1 MKRLL
6 KIISILCVLLIAVA
20 VAGVAVLSSL
30 DFNDYKGVIAEEA
43 KKATGREMTISGDLK
58 LNISLT
64 PSIYVDGV
72 TFANAPWGS
81 RPQMVTLKRLEAEVS
96 LLPLLS
102 SELDVKRV
110 VLVGLDL
117 LAETNKQ
124 GRGNWQFGEDTKTP
138 ATAEAAPAGGAT
150 GGGILPVVR
159 KVHIEDLKL
168 TYRDGQTGEE
178 TRLTLPM
185 LDLGAENADAPL
197 RVALKGDVNGEVF
210 SAEGTIASIRQL
222 TTGGELPLDLKAEA
236 LGAEATVKGA
246 IADPKAMTGLAVT
259 VSAKGSSIAETVAT
273 AKKLVPALAEVK
285 VPDLG
290 PYDATLTVTGSSAKP
305 SISNLK
311 ASLGRADETH
321 LSAGGSIADVMAP
334 SGIDVQVVAKVP
346 DPTGLAR
353 EAGVEIP
360 PLPRLFAAARVGDKD
375 GAYRLE
381 NVDVKLGA
389 SDLKG
394 TAMIRLD
401 GPRPKVSAELQSTM
415 LDLDELLPKDESKSN
430 AEPAPAAG
438 KGTGTAGAGGS
449 PADDGRLFPAD
460 PLPLEGLKAADAD
473 LKLDAAKL
481 RVNKMDISDL
491 RMVLRLAAGRLTLK
505 PFQAVVADGTISGDI
520 VLGADQAVP
529 PLSVNL
535 DIAKLDYGK
544 LASAMG
550 EKPVAE
556 GTADATIKLTGVGS
570 SVRQIMA
577 GLDGKLRLVS
587 EKGRIESNLLNIA
600 SADIMSALP
609 LVDSKGDKDLRCAV
623 ADFDIVKGIA
633 NTKALVIETGGLS
646 VVGVGGANLRDET
659 LNLVL
664 EPRAKK
670 TSLLSAA
677 MVPVAIRGTFAK
689 PEPKVNPADLV
700 TGVAGNVVSGA
711 AAVMTMGLSA
721 LAQTAF
727 NRVAKTD
734 ETDYCA
740 QALAGKQVTP
750 AKGSKP
756 AKESQQAPAQQQPQ
770 SQPANPVQQL
780 EKGLGN
786 LKSLF
791 GK

>member
-1 MKRLL
+1 MKRLI
-6 KIISILCVLLIAVA
+6 KIISILGVLLIAVV

-102 SELDVKRV
+102 SELDVKRL

-117 LAETNKQ
+117 LAETDKQ
-124 GRGNWQFGEDTKTP
+124 GRGNWQFGEDTKAP
-138 ATAEAAPAGGAT
+138 ATAEAAPAAAST
-150 GGGILPVVR
+150 GGGILPLVR

-210 SAEGTIASIRQL
+210 SAEGSIASIRQL
-222 TTGGELPLDLKAEA
+222 TTGGELPLDLRAKA

-259 VSAKGSSIAETVAT
+259 VSAKGNSIAETA
-273 AKKLVPALAEVK
+273 AMARKLVPALADVQ

-290 PYDATLTVTGSSAKP
+290 PFDATLTVTGSSAKP

-321 LSAGGSIADVMAP
+321 LSAGGAIADVMTPA
-334 SGIDVQVVAKVP
+334 GIDLQIVAKVP
-346 DPTGLAR
+346 DPTGLAK
-353 EAGVEIP
+353 EAGVDIP

-375 GAYRLE
+375 GAYRLQ

-394 TAMIRLD
+394 TAMVRLG

-415 LDLDELLPKDESKSN
+415 LDLDELLPKGEGKTD
-430 AEPAPAAG
+430 AEPAPVAG
-438 KGTGTAGAGGS
+438 KETGTADGA
-449 PADDGRLFPAD
+449 PTDDGRLFSAD
-460 PLPLEGLKAADAD
+460 PLPLNGLKAADAD
-473 LKLDAAKL
+473 LKLDAARL

-491 RMVLRLAAGRLTLK
+491 RLVLRLAGGRLTLK
-505 PFQAVVADGTISGDI
+505 PFQMMVADGTISGDI

-535 DIAKLDYGK
+535 DITKLDYGK
-544 LASAMG
+544 LVAAMG

-556 GTADATIKLTGVGS
+556 GTADATIKLTSVGG

-577 GLDGKLRLVS
+577 GLDGKLRMVS

-600 SADIMSALP
+600 SADVMSALP

-623 ADFDIVKGIA
+623 ADFDIIKGIA

-646 VVGVGGANLRDET
+646 VVGVGGVNLRDET

-677 MVPVAIRGTFAK
+677 MVPVAIRGTLAK

-727 NRVAKTD
+727 NRVANTD
-734 ETDYCA
+734 GTDYCA
-740 QALAGKQVTP
+740 LALAGKQVTP
-750 AKGSKP
+750 TKGSKP
-756 AKESQQAPAQQQPQ
+756 AKESQPAPAQQQPQ

-780 EKGLGN
+780 EEGLGN
-786 LKSLF
+786 LKGLF

>member
-1 MKRLL
+1 M
-6 KIISILCVLLIAVA
+6 
-20 VAGVAVLSSL
+20 
-30 DFNDYKGVIAEEA
+30 
-43 KKATGREMTISGDLK
+43 
-58 LNISLT
+58 
-64 PSIYVDGV
+64 
-72 TFANAPWGS
+72 
-81 RPQMVTLKRLEAEVS
+81 Q
-96 LLPLLS
+96 
-102 SELDVKRV
+102 
-110 VLVGLDL
+110 
-117 LAETNKQ
+117 
-124 GRGNWQFGEDTKTP
+124 
-138 ATAEAAPAGGAT
+138 
-150 GGGILPVVR
+150 
-159 KVHIEDLKL
+159 
-168 TYRDGQTGEE
+168 
-178 TRLTLPM
+178 
-185 LDLGAENADAPL
+185 
-197 RVALKGDVNGEVF
+197 
-210 SAEGTIASIRQL
+210 
-222 TTGGELPLDLKAEA
+222 
-236 LGAEATVKGA
+236 
-246 IADPKAMTGLAVT
+246 
-259 VSAKGSSIAETVAT
+259 
-273 AKKLVPALAEVK
+273 
-285 VPDLG
+285 
-290 PYDATLTVTGSSAKP
+290 
-305 SISNLK
+305 
-311 ASLGRADETH
+311 
-321 LSAGGSIADVMAP
+321 
-334 SGIDVQVVAKVP
+334 
-346 DPTGLAR
+346 
-353 EAGVEIP
+353 
-360 PLPRLFAAARVGDKD
+360 
-375 GAYRLE
+375 

-389 SDLKG
+389 SDIKG
-394 TAMIRLD
+394 TVMIRL
-401 GPRPKVSAELQSTM
+401 GGTRPKVSAELQSTM
-415 LDLDELLPKDESKSN
+415 LDLDELLPKNESK
-430 AEPAPAAG
+430 AKPEPAPATG
-438 KGTGTAGAGGS
+438 KGADAAGGGGGGAG
-449 PADDGRLFPAD
+449 DGRLFPAD
-460 PLPLEGLKAADAD
+460 PLPLDGLKATDAD

-481 RVNKMDISDL
+481 RVNKMDIRDL

-535 DIAKLDYGK
+535 DVAKLDYGK
-544 LASAMG
+544 LVAAMG

-633 NTKALVIETGGLS
+633 NAKALVIETGGLS
-646 VVGVGGANLRDET
+646 VVGVGGVNLRDET

-677 MVPVAIRGTFAK
+677 MVPVAIRGTLAK

-770 SQPANPVQQL
+770 SQPADPVKQL